1 MSSEADNTS
10 STRTTEV
17 LYGAD
22 NTTDKL
28 LQVFNKI
35 KSNFDACGDSTS
47 PSVCMGFEPLRN
59 AYLDFKRRGINVR
72 FITEMNPSNI
82 SYCKELM
89 KISELRHLD
98 GIKGNFGICD
108 QKEFVAAATI
118 KEQQAVPQLIYSNV
132 KEIIEQQAF
141 IFESFWTRAIPA
153 KQRIR
158 EMEDATEPE
167 FYEVISDHEKASQ
180 ILVDLAKSVKKEAL
194 FLLPNDK
201 SMVRMD
207 RLEVINYLIKAAQ
220 KDSTGSIRIICPI
233 SEVNSEIIKKVS
245 EKAPNITILNGN
257 NSPYGMYIVD
267 NQRAFRAELK
277 EPEAETFSEAI
288 GFSVYSTRRNT
299 VDFFKSVF
307 ELLWNERKL
316 NEDLKKA
323 ATEVIQNPHRILELF
338 INMIKLANQEILLV
352 LPTTNAFLREDRV
365 GIIKLLNDAAME
377 RNLVV
382 RIVTPTNEIIEKK
395 IQNILVSE
403 GKEVEGERGEL
414 LALQE
419 EREERKRKNFDVRRI
434 DITTSPSE
442 KIAVTTVTIIVAD
455 KKESL
460 VIEKIDDSTEN
471 FIEAAGLA
479 TYSNSKPTVMSYVS
493 IFENLWNQAELYLHI
508 KEAHE
513 KLKMHDKMQKEF
525 INVAAHELRTP
536 IQPILGLLG
545 LLRSKKNDIKK
556 QDLDN
561 SLNLLMR
568 NAQRLKRLSEDILD
582 VTKIESQSLKLNKEL
597 IILDDV
603 ILNAIQDSR
612 NQVAKN
618 RGNIKMIYKPDQS
631 GHGIIVEADR
641 NRLNQVIYN
650 LLSNAIK
657 FTEKEGGI
665 VSVRMEKKKGNDND
679 NDDEVVVSVKDS
691 GPGISSEM
699 FPRLF
704 EKFASKS
711 FQGTGL
717 GLFISKNIVE
727 AHGGKIWGENNIR
740 NENNHIANH
749 GEDVEEKGGGRGAC
763 FYFTLPI
770 ANEQLEPKERKGS
783 NAEAVAVDDL

>member
-28 LQVFNKI
+28 LQVFYNI

-132 KEIIEQQAF
+132 KEIIEQQEF

-158 EMEDATEPE
+158 EMEDSTEPE

-180 ILVDLAKSVKKEAL
+180 VLVDLAKSVTKEAL

-207 RLEVINYLIKAAQ
+207 RLGVIDYLIKAAQ
-220 KDSTGSIRIICPI
+220 KDSIGSIRIICPI
-233 SEVNSEIIKKVS
+233 SEVNSEIINKVS
-245 EKAPNITILNGN
+245 EKAPKIRILNGN

-377 RNLVV
+377 RNLIV

-395 IQNILVSE
+395 LQNIKVSE
-403 GKEVEGERGEL
+403 GKEVQGERGEL
-414 LALQE
+414 LAVQE

-545 LLRSKKNDIKK
+545 LLRSKKDDIKK
-556 QDLDN
+556 QDLNN

-679 NDDEVVVSVKDS
+679 DEVIVSVKDS

-749 GEDVEEKGGGRGAC
+749 GDTVEQKGGGRGAC

-770 ANEQLEPKERKGS
+770 ANEQLEPKERKGP

>member
-1 MSSEADNTS
+1 M
-10 STRTTEV
+10 TTEV
-17 LYGAD
+17 LNGAD

-28 LQVFNKI
+28 LQVFYKI
-35 KSNFDACGDSTS
+35 KSKFDACGDSTS

-72 FITEMNPSNI
+72 FITEMNASNI

-98 GIKGNFGICD
+98 GIRGNFGICD

-132 KEIIEQQAF
+132 KEIIAQQEF

-180 ILVDLAKSVKKEAL
+180 VLVDLAKSVKKEAL

-201 SMVRMD
+201 SMVRID
-207 RLEVINYLIKAAQ
+207 RLGIIDYLIKASQ
-220 KDSTGSIRIICPI
+220 DDSIDSIRIICPI
-233 SEVNSEIIKKVS
+233 SEVNSEIIKKLS
-245 EKAPNITILNGN
+245 EKAANIRILNGN

-288 GFSVYSTRRNT
+288 GFSVYSSRRNT

-307 ELLWNERKL
+307 ELLWNERRL

-365 GIIKLLNDAAME
+365 GIINLLNDAAME
-377 RNLVV
+377 RNLIV
-382 RIVTPTNEIIEKK
+382 RVLTPTNEIIEKRL
-395 IQNILVSE
+395 QNILINRRNEEEAGRAGSLVDQ
-403 GKEVEGERGEL
+403 KE
-414 LALQE
+414 QE
-419 EREERKRKNFDVRRI
+419 EKKSKNFDVRRI
-434 DITTSPSE
+434 DITISPSE
-442 KIAVTTVTIIVAD
+442 KIAVTTVTILVAD

-513 KLKMHDKMQKEF
+513 KLKVHDRMQKEF

-545 LLRSKKNDIKK
+545 LLRSKKDDINK
-556 QDLDN
+556 QDLNN

-597 IILDDV
+597 INLNDV

-618 RGNIKMIYKPDQS
+618 RGNIKMGYKPDLS

-665 VSVRMEKKKGNDND
+665 VSIRMEKKRKRD
-679 NDDEVVVSVKDS
+679 NDDEVIVSVKDS
-691 GPGISSEM
+691 GPGISSEI

-717 GLFISKNIVE
+717 GLFISKNIIE

-740 NENNHIANH
+740 NNNNHIASK
-749 GEDVEEKGGGRGAC
+749 GEDVEEKGGRRGAC

-770 ANEQLEPKERKGS
+770 VNEQLEQKERKGP
-783 NAEAVAVDDL
+783 NAEAAAVDDF

>member
-35 KSNFDACGDSTS
+35 KSNFDACGDSTA

-72 FITEMNPSNI
+72 FITEMNASNI

-132 KEIIEQQAF
+132 KEIIEQQEF

-180 ILVDLAKSVKKEAL
+180 VLVDLAKSVTKEAL

-207 RLEVINYLIKAAQ
+207 RLGVIDYLIKAAQ
-220 KDSTGSIRIICPI
+220 KDSIGSIRIICPI
-233 SEVNSEIIKKVS
+233 SEVNSEIIKKVT
-245 EKAPNITILNGN
+245 ENAPNIIILNGN

-377 RNLVV
+377 RNLIV
-382 RIVTPTNEIIEKK
+382 RIVTPTNEIIEKR
-395 IQNILVSE
+395 IQRILVSE
-403 GKEVEGERGEL
+403 GKEVEEERGEL
-414 LALQE
+414 LAVQE

-442 KIAVTTVTIIVAD
+442 KIAVTTVTILVAD

-471 FIEAAGLA
+471 FVEAAGLA

-493 IFENLWNQAELYLHI
+493 IFEILWNQAELYLHI

-513 KLKMHDKMQKEF
+513 KLKVQDRMQKEF

-545 LLRSKKNDIKK
+545 LLRSKKDDINK
-556 QDLDN
+556 QDLN
-561 SLNLLMR
+561 ISLNLLMR

-597 IILDDV
+597 INLNDV

-618 RGNIKMIYKPDQS
+618 RGNIKMVYKPDLS

-665 VSVRMEKKKGNDND
+665 VSIRTEKKKTRD
-679 NDDEVVVSVKDS
+679 NDDEVIVSVKDS

-740 NENNHIANH
+740 NENSHIANH
-749 GEDVEEKGGGRGAC
+749 GEDIEEKGGGRGAC

-770 ANEQLEPKERKGS
+770 ANEQLEPKERKGP

>member
-35 KSNFDACGDSTS
+35 KSNFDACGDSTA

-72 FITEMNPSNI
+72 FITEMNASNI

-132 KEIIEQQAF
+132 KEIIEQQEF

-180 ILVDLAKSVKKEAL
+180 VLVDLAKSVKKEAF

-201 SMVRMD
+201 SMVRID
-207 RLEVINYLIKAAQ
+207 RLGVIDYLIKAAQ
-220 KDSTGSIRIICPI
+220 KDSIGSIRIICPI
-233 SEVNSEIIKKVS
+233 SEVNSEIIKKVT
-245 EKAPNITILNGN
+245 ENAPNIIILNGN

-267 NQRAFRAELK
+267 NQRAFRAELN

-377 RNLVV
+377 RNLIV
-382 RIVTPTNEIIEKK
+382 RIVTPTNEIIEKR
-395 IQNILVSE
+395 IQRILVSE
-403 GKEVEGERGEL
+403 GKEVEEERGEL
-414 LALQE
+414 LAVQE

-442 KIAVTTVTIIVAD
+442 KIAVTTVTILVAD

-471 FIEAAGLA
+471 FVEAAGLA

-493 IFENLWNQAELYLHI
+493 IFEILWNQAELYLHI

-513 KLKMHDKMQKEF
+513 KLKVQDRMQKEF

-545 LLRSKKNDIKK
+545 LLRSKKDDINK
-556 QDLDN
+556 QDLN
-561 SLNLLMR
+561 ISLNLLMR

-597 IILDDV
+597 INLNDV

-618 RGNIKMIYKPDQS
+618 RGNIKMVYKPDLS

-665 VSVRMEKKKGNDND
+665 VSIRTEKKKTRD
-679 NDDEVVVSVKDS
+679 NDDEVIVSVKDS

-740 NENNHIANH
+740 NENSHIANH
-749 GEDVEEKGGGRGAC
+749 GEDIEEKGGGRGAC

-770 ANEQLEPKERKGS
+770 ANEQLEPKERKGP

>member
-1 MSSEADNTS
+1 MRSEADNTNN
-10 STRTTEV
+10 TMTTEV

-28 LQVFNKI
+28 LQVFYKI

-158 EMEDATEPE
+158 EMEDSTEPE

-180 ILVDLAKSVKKEAL
+180 VLVDLAKSVKKEAF

-201 SMVRMD
+201 SMVRID
-207 RLEVINYLIKAAQ
+207 RLGVIDYLIKAAQ

-245 EKAPNITILNGN
+245 EKAPNIRILNGN

-316 NEDLKKA
+316 NEDLKTA

-377 RNLVV
+377 RNLIV
-382 RIVTPTNEIIEKK
+382 RIVTPTNEMIEKK
-395 IQNILVSE
+395 LQNRLVSE
-403 GKEVEGERGEL
+403 GKEVEGERGGL

-460 VIEKIDDSTEN
+460 VIEKMDDSTEN
-471 FIEAAGLA
+471 FVEAAGLA

-545 LLRSKKNDIKK
+545 LLRSKKDDIKK
-556 QDLDN
+556 QDLNN

-618 RGNIKMIYKPDQS
+618 RGNIKMMYKPDLS

-679 NDDEVVVSVKDS
+679 DEVIVSVKDS

-740 NENNHIANH
+740 NENNHTATL
-749 GEDVEEKGGGRGAC
+749 GEGVEQKGGGRGAC

-770 ANEQLEPKERKGS
+770 ANEQLEPKERKGP

>member
-35 KSNFDACGDSTS
+35 KSNFDACGDSTA

-72 FITEMNPSNI
+72 FITEMNASNI

-132 KEIIEQQAF
+132 KEIIEQQEF

-180 ILVDLAKSVKKEAL
+180 VLVDLAKSVKKEAF

-201 SMVRMD
+201 SMVRID
-207 RLEVINYLIKAAQ
+207 RLGVIDYLIKAAQ
-220 KDSTGSIRIICPI
+220 KDSIGSIRIICPI
-233 SEVNSEIIKKVS
+233 SEVNSEIIKKVT
-245 EKAPNITILNGN
+245 ENAPNIIILNGN

-377 RNLVV
+377 RNLIV

-414 LALQE
+414 LAVQE

-442 KIAVTTVTIIVAD
+442 KIAVTTVTILVAD

-471 FIEAAGLA
+471 FVEAAGLA

-493 IFENLWNQAELYLHI
+493 IFEILWNQAELYLHI

-513 KLKMHDKMQKEF
+513 KLKVQDRMQKEF

-545 LLRSKKNDIKK
+545 LLRSKKDDINK
-556 QDLDN
+556 QDLN
-561 SLNLLMR
+561 ISLNLLMR

-597 IILDDV
+597 INLNDV

-618 RGNIKMIYKPDQS
+618 RGNIKMVYKPDLS

-665 VSVRMEKKKGNDND
+665 VSIRTEKKKTRD
-679 NDDEVVVSVKDS
+679 NDDEVIVSVKDS

-740 NENNHIANH
+740 NENSHIANH
-749 GEDVEEKGGGRGAC
+749 GEDIEEKGGGRGAC
-763 FYFTLPI
+763 FHFTLPI
-770 ANEQLEPKERKGS
+770 ANEQLEPKERKGP

>member
-1 MSSEADNTS
+1 MPSAADNTS
-10 STRTTEV
+10 STMTTEV

-28 LQVFNKI
+28 LQVFYKI
-35 KSNFDACGDSTS
+35 KSNFDACGDSIS

-132 KEIIEQQAF
+132 KEIIEQQEF

-158 EMEDATEPE
+158 EMEDSTEPE

-180 ILVDLAKSVKKEAL
+180 VLVDLAKSVTKEAL

-207 RLEVINYLIKAAQ
+207 RLGVIDYLIKAAQ
-220 KDSTGSIRIICPI
+220 KDSIGSIRIICPM
-233 SEVNSEIIKKVS
+233 SEVNSEIINKVS
-245 EKAPNITILNGN
+245 EKAPKIRILNGN

-403 GKEVEGERGEL
+403 GKEVEGESGEL

-434 DITTSPSE
+434 DITISPSE

-545 LLRSKKNDIKK
+545 LLRSKKDDIKK
-556 QDLDN
+556 QDLNN

-618 RGNIKMIYKPDQS
+618 RGNIKMIYKPDLS

-679 NDDEVVVSVKDS
+679 DEVIVSVKDS

-749 GEDVEEKGGGRGAC
+749 GDTVEQKGGGRGAC

-770 ANEQLEPKERKGS
+770 ANEQLEPKERKGP

>member
-72 FITEMNPSNI
+72 FITEMNASNI

-132 KEIIEQQAF
+132 KEIIEQQEF

-180 ILVDLAKSVKKEAL
+180 VLVDLAKSVKKEAF

-201 SMVRMD
+201 SMVRID
-207 RLEVINYLIKAAQ
+207 RLGVIDYLIKAAQ
-220 KDSTGSIRIICPI
+220 KDSIGSIRIICPI
-233 SEVNSEIIKKVS
+233 SEVNSEIIKKVT
-245 EKAPNITILNGN
+245 ENAPNIIILNGN

-377 RNLVV
+377 RNLIV
-382 RIVTPTNEIIEKK
+382 RIVTPTNEIIEKR
-395 IQNILVSE
+395 IQRILVSE
-403 GKEVEGERGEL
+403 GKEVEEERGEL
-414 LALQE
+414 LAVQE

-442 KIAVTTVTIIVAD
+442 KIAVTTVTILVAD

-471 FIEAAGLA
+471 FVEAAGLA

-493 IFENLWNQAELYLHI
+493 IFEILWNQAELYLHI

-513 KLKMHDKMQKEF
+513 KLKVQDRMQKEF

-545 LLRSKKNDIKK
+545 LLRSKKDDINK
-556 QDLDN
+556 QDLN
-561 SLNLLMR
+561 ISLNLLMR

-597 IILDDV
+597 INLNDV

-618 RGNIKMIYKPDQS
+618 RGNIKMVYKPDLS

-665 VSVRMEKKKGNDND
+665 VSIRTEKKKTRD
-679 NDDEVVVSVKDS
+679 NDDEVIVSVKDS

-740 NENNHIANH
+740 NENSHIANH
-749 GEDVEEKGGGRGAC
+749 GEDIEEKGGGRGAC

-770 ANEQLEPKERKGS
+770 ANEQLEPKERKGP

>member
-1 MSSEADNTS
+1 MPSAADNTS
-10 STRTTEV
+10 STMTTEV

-28 LQVFNKI
+28 LQVFYKI

-72 FITEMNPSNI
+72 FITEMNASNI

-89 KISELRHLD
+89 KICELRHLD

-158 EMEDATEPE
+158 EMEDSTEPE

-180 ILVDLAKSVKKEAL
+180 VLVDLAKSVTKEAL

-207 RLEVINYLIKAAQ
+207 RLGVIDYLIKAAQ
-220 KDSTGSIRIICPI
+220 KDSIGSIRIICPI
-233 SEVNSEIIKKVS
+233 SEVNSEIINKVS
-245 EKAPNITILNGN
+245 EKAPNIRILNGN
-257 NSPYGMYIVD
+257 NSTYGMYIVD

-288 GFSVYSTRRNT
+288 GFSVYSTRRNS

-365 GIIKLLNDAAME
+365 GIIKLLDDAAME

-434 DITTSPSE
+434 DTQTTSSSK

-460 VIEKIDDSTEN
+460 VIEKIDDSAEN

-545 LLRSKKNDIKK
+545 LLRSKKDDIKK
-556 QDLDN
+556 QDLNN

-618 RGNIKMIYKPDQS
+618 RGNIKMMYKPDLS

-679 NDDEVVVSVKDS
+679 DEVIVSVKDS

-727 AHGGKIWGENNIR
+727 AHGGKIWGENNIT

-749 GEDVEEKGGGRGAC
+749 GEDVQEKGGGRGAC

-770 ANEQLEPKERKGS
+770 ANEQLEPKERRGP

>member
-35 KSNFDACGDSTS
+35 KSNFDACGDSTA

-72 FITEMNPSNI
+72 FITEMNASNI

-132 KEIIEQQAF
+132 KEIIEQQEF
-141 IFESFWTRAIPA
+141 IFESFWIRAIPA

-180 ILVDLAKSVKKEAL
+180 VLVDLAKSVKKEAL

-207 RLEVINYLIKAAQ
+207 RLGVIDYLIKAAQ
-220 KDSTGSIRIICPI
+220 KDSIGSIRIICPI
-233 SEVNSEIIKKVS
+233 SEVNSEIIKKVT
-245 EKAPNITILNGN
+245 ENAPNIIILNGN

-267 NQRAFRAELK
+267 NERAFRAELK
-277 EPEAETFSEAI
+277 EPEADNFSEAI

-377 RNLVV
+377 RNLIV

-403 GKEVEGERGEL
+403 GKEVEEERGEL
-414 LALQE
+414 LAVQE

-442 KIAVTTVTIIVAD
+442 KIAVTTVTILVAD

-471 FIEAAGLA
+471 FVEAAGLA

-513 KLKMHDKMQKEF
+513 KLKVQDRMQKEF

-545 LLRSKKNDIKK
+545 LLRSKKDDINK
-556 QDLDN
+556 QDLN
-561 SLNLLMR
+561 ISLNLLMR

-597 IILDDV
+597 INLNDV

-618 RGNIKMIYKPDQS
+618 RGNIKMVYKPDLS

-665 VSVRMEKKKGNDND
+665 VSIRTEKKKTRD
-679 NDDEVVVSVKDS
+679 NDDEVIVSVKDS

-740 NENNHIANH
+740 NENSHIANH
-749 GEDVEEKGGGRGAC
+749 GEDIEEKGGGRGAC

-770 ANEQLEPKERKGS
+770 ANEQLEPKERKGP

>member
-1 MSSEADNTS
+1 MSSEADNTI

-72 FITEMNPSNI
+72 FITEMNASNI
-82 SYCKELM
+82 SYCKEIM

-132 KEIIEQQAF
+132 KEIIEQQEF

-180 ILVDLAKSVKKEAL
+180 VLVDLAKSVKIEAL

-207 RLEVINYLIKAAQ
+207 RLGVIDYLIKAAQ
-220 KDSTGSIRIICPI
+220 KDSIGSIRIICPI
-233 SEVNSEIIKKVS
+233 SEVNSEIIKKVT
-245 EKAPNITILNGN
+245 ENAPNIIILNGN

-377 RNLVV
+377 RNLIV
-382 RIVTPTNEIIEKK
+382 RIVTPTNEIIEKR
-395 IQNILVSE
+395 IQRILVSE

-414 LALQE
+414 LAVQE

-442 KIAVTTVTIIVAD
+442 KIAVTTVTILVAD

-471 FIEAAGLA
+471 FVEAAGLA

-493 IFENLWNQAELYLHI
+493 IFEILWNQAELYLHI

-513 KLKMHDKMQKEF
+513 KLKVQDRMQKEF

-545 LLRSKKNDIKK
+545 LLRSKKDDINK
-556 QDLDN
+556 QDLN
-561 SLNLLMR
+561 ISLNLLMR

-597 IILDDV
+597 INLNDV

-618 RGNIKMIYKPDQS
+618 RGNIKMVYKPDLS

-665 VSVRMEKKKGNDND
+665 VSIRTEKKKTRD
-679 NDDEVVVSVKDS
+679 NDDEVIVSVKDS

-749 GEDVEEKGGGRGAC
+749 GEDVEEKGRGRGAC

-770 ANEQLEPKERKGS
+770 ANEQLEPKERKGPD
-783 NAEAVAVDDL
+783 AEAVAVDDL

>member
-35 KSNFDACGDSTS
+35 KSNFDACGDSTA

-72 FITEMNPSNI
+72 FITEMNASNI

-132 KEIIEQQAF
+132 KEIIEQQEF

-207 RLEVINYLIKAAQ
+207 RLGVIDYLIKAAQ
-220 KDSTGSIRIICPI
+220 KDSIGSIRIICPI
-233 SEVNSEIIKKVS
+233 SEVNSEIIKKVT
-245 EKAPNITILNGN
+245 ENAPNIIILNGN

-323 ATEVIQNPHRILELF
+323 ATEVIQNPHHILELF

-377 RNLVV
+377 RNLIV
-382 RIVTPTNEIIEKK
+382 RIVTPTNEIIEKR
-395 IQNILVSE
+395 IQRILVSE
-403 GKEVEGERGEL
+403 GKEVEEERGEL
-414 LALQE
+414 LAVQE

-442 KIAVTTVTIIVAD
+442 KIAVTTVTILVAD

-471 FIEAAGLA
+471 FVEAAGLA

-493 IFENLWNQAELYLHI
+493 IFEILWNQAELYLHI

-513 KLKMHDKMQKEF
+513 KLKVQDRMQKEF

-545 LLRSKKNDIKK
+545 LLRSKKDDINK
-556 QDLDN
+556 QDLN
-561 SLNLLMR
+561 ISLNLLMR

-597 IILDDV
+597 INLNDV

-618 RGNIKMIYKPDQS
+618 RGNIKMVYKPDLS

-665 VSVRMEKKKGNDND
+665 VSIRTEKKKTRD
-679 NDDEVVVSVKDS
+679 NDDEVIVSVKDS

-740 NENNHIANH
+740 NENSHIANH
-749 GEDVEEKGGGRGAC
+749 GEDIEEKGGGRGAC

-770 ANEQLEPKERKGS
+770 ANEQLEPKERKGPD
-783 NAEAVAVDDL
+783 AEAVAVDDL

>member
-1 MSSEADNTS
+1 MSSAADNTS
-10 STRTTEV
+10 STMTTEV

-22 NTTDKL
+22 NTTEKL
-28 LQVFNKI
+28 LQVFYNI
-35 KSNFDACGDSTS
+35 KSSFDACGDSTS

-59 AYLDFKRRGINVR
+59 AYLDFKRRGISVR

-132 KEIIEQQAF
+132 KEIIEQQEF

-158 EMEDATEPE
+158 EMEDSTEPE

-180 ILVDLAKSVKKEAL
+180 VLVDLAKSVTKEAL

-207 RLEVINYLIKAAQ
+207 RLGVIDYLIKAAQ
-220 KDSTGSIRIICPI
+220 KDSIGSIRIICPT
-233 SEVNSEIIKKVS
+233 SEVNSEIINKVS
-245 EKAPNITILNGN
+245 EKAPNIRILNGN

-338 INMIKLANQEILLV
+338 INMIMLANQEILLV

-377 RNLVV
+377 RNLIV

-395 IQNILVSE
+395 LQNILVSE
-403 GKEVEGERGEL
+403 GKEVEGERGKL
-414 LALQE
+414 LALRE

-471 FIEAAGLA
+471 FVEAAGLA

-545 LLRSKKNDIKK
+545 LLRSKKDDIKK
-556 QDLDN
+556 QDLNN

-618 RGNIKMIYKPDQS
+618 RGNIKMIYKPDIS
-631 GHGIIVEADR
+631 GHGISVEADR

-679 NDDEVVVSVKDS
+679 DEVIVSVKDS

-749 GEDVEEKGGGRGAC
+749 GDTVEQKGGGRGAC

>member
-1 MSSEADNTS
+1 MPSAADNTS
-10 STRTTEV
+10 STMTTEV

-28 LQVFNKI
+28 LQVFYKI

-47 PSVCMGFEPLRN
+47 PSVCMGFEPLRK
-59 AYLDFKRRGINVR
+59 AYLDFERRGINVR
-72 FITEMNPSNI
+72 FITEMNASNI

-132 KEIIEQQAF
+132 KEIIEQQEF

-180 ILVDLAKSVKKEAL
+180 VLVDLAKSVKKEAL

-207 RLEVINYLIKAAQ
+207 RLGVIDYLIKAAQ
-220 KDSTGSIRIICPI
+220 KDSIGSIRIICPI

-245 EKAPNITILNGN
+245 ENARNIRILNGN

-323 ATEVIQNPHRILELF
+323 ATEVIQSPHRILELF

-377 RNLVV
+377 RNLIV

-545 LLRSKKNDIKK
+545 LLRSKKDDIKK
-556 QDLDN
+556 QDLNN

-618 RGNIKMIYKPDQS
+618 RGNIKMIYEPDQS

-657 FTEKEGGI
+657 FTEKDGGI
-665 VSVRMEKKKGNDND
+665 VSVRMQKKKEND
-679 NDDEVVVSVKDS
+679 NDDEVIVSVKDS

-770 ANEQLEPKERKGS
+770 ANEQLEPKERKGP
-783 NAEAVAVDDL
+783 NAEAAAVDDL

>member
-72 FITEMNPSNI
+72 FITEMNASNI

-132 KEIIEQQAF
+132 KEIIEQQEF

-180 ILVDLAKSVKKEAL
+180 VLVDLAKSVKKEAF

-201 SMVRMD
+201 SMVRID
-207 RLEVINYLIKAAQ
+207 RLGVIDYLIKAAQ
-220 KDSTGSIRIICPI
+220 KDSIGSIRIICPI
-233 SEVNSEIIKKVS
+233 SEVNSEIIKKVT
-245 EKAPNITILNGN
+245 ENAPNIIILNGN

-267 NQRAFRAELK
+267 NQRAFRAELN

-377 RNLVV
+377 RNLIV
-382 RIVTPTNEIIEKK
+382 RIVTPTNEIIEKR
-395 IQNILVSE
+395 IQRILVSE
-403 GKEVEGERGEL
+403 GKEVEEERGEL
-414 LALQE
+414 LAVQE

-442 KIAVTTVTIIVAD
+442 KIAVTTVTILVAD

-471 FIEAAGLA
+471 FVEAAGLA

-493 IFENLWNQAELYLHI
+493 IFEILWNQAELYLHI

-513 KLKMHDKMQKEF
+513 KLKVQDRMQKEF

-545 LLRSKKNDIKK
+545 LLRSKKDDINK
-556 QDLDN
+556 QDLN
-561 SLNLLMR
+561 ISLNLLMR

-597 IILDDV
+597 INLNDV

-618 RGNIKMIYKPDQS
+618 RGNIKMVYKPDLS

-665 VSVRMEKKKGNDND
+665 VSIRTEKKKTRD
-679 NDDEVVVSVKDS
+679 NDDEVIVSVKDS

-740 NENNHIANH
+740 NENNQIANH

-770 ANEQLEPKERKGS
+770 ANEQLEPKERKGP

>member
-35 KSNFDACGDSTS
+35 KSNFDACGDSTA

-72 FITEMNPSNI
+72 FITEMNASNI

-132 KEIIEQQAF
+132 KEIIEQQEF

-180 ILVDLAKSVKKEAL
+180 VLVDLAKSVKKEAF

-201 SMVRMD
+201 SMVRID
-207 RLEVINYLIKAAQ
+207 RLGVIDYLIKAAQ
-220 KDSTGSIRIICPI
+220 KDSIGSIRIICPI
-233 SEVNSEIIKKVS
+233 SEVNSEIIKKVT
-245 EKAPNITILNGN
+245 ENAPNIIILNGN

-377 RNLVV
+377 RNLIV

-395 IQNILVSE
+395 IQKILVSE
-403 GKEVEGERGEL
+403 GKEVEEERGEL
-414 LALQE
+414 LAVQE

-442 KIAVTTVTIIVAD
+442 KIAVTTVTILVAD

-471 FIEAAGLA
+471 FVEAAGLA

-493 IFENLWNQAELYLHI
+493 IFEILWNQAELYLHI

-513 KLKMHDKMQKEF
+513 KLKVQDRMQKEF

-545 LLRSKKNDIKK
+545 LLRSKKDDINK
-556 QDLDN
+556 QDLN
-561 SLNLLMR
+561 ISLNLLMR

-597 IILDDV
+597 INLNDV

-618 RGNIKMIYKPDQS
+618 RGNIKMVYKPDLS

-665 VSVRMEKKKGNDND
+665 VSIRTEKKKTRD
-679 NDDEVVVSVKDS
+679 NDDEVIVSVKDS

-740 NENNHIANH
+740 NENSHIANH
-749 GEDVEEKGGGRGAC
+749 GEDIEEKGGGRGAC

-770 ANEQLEPKERKGS
+770 ANEQLEPKERKGP

>member
-1 MSSEADNTS
+1 MPSAADNTS
-10 STRTTEV
+10 STMTTEV

-22 NTTDKL
+22 NTTDRL
-28 LQVFNKI
+28 LQIFYKI

-72 FITEMNPSNI
+72 FITEMNASNI

-132 KEIIEQQAF
+132 KEIIEQQEF

-167 FYEVISDHEKASQ
+167 FYEVISDQEKASQ
-180 ILVDLAKSVKKEAL
+180 ILVDLAKSVKIEAL

-207 RLEVINYLIKAAQ
+207 RLGVIDYLIKAAQ
-220 KDSTGSIRIICPI
+220 KDSIGSIRIICPI
-233 SEVNSEIIKKVS
+233 SEMNSEIIKKVS
-245 EKAPNITILNGN
+245 ENAPNIRILNGN
-257 NSPYGMYIVD
+257 SSPYGMYIVD

-377 RNLVV
+377 RNLIV

-395 IQNILVSE
+395 LQNILVSE
-403 GKEVEGERGEL
+403 GKELEGERGGL
-414 LALQE
+414 LAVQE
-419 EREERKRKNFDVRRI
+419 EREERKLKNFDVRRI

-471 FIEAAGLA
+471 FIDAAGLA

-508 KEAHE
+508 KEANE

-545 LLRSKKNDIKK
+545 LLRSKKDDIKK
-556 QDLDN
+556 QDLNN

-597 IILDDV
+597 VNLDDI

-618 RGNIKMIYKPDQS
+618 KGNIKMMYKPDQS

-665 VSVRMEKKKGNDND
+665 VSVRMEKKKANDND
-679 NDDEVVVSVKDS
+679 NEVVVSVKDS

-749 GEDVEEKGGGRGAC
+749 GEDVEEKGRGRGAC

-770 ANEQLEPKERKGS
+770 ANEQLEPKERKGP
-783 NAEAVAVDDL
+783 NAEAVAADDL

>member
-1 MSSEADNTS
+1 MPSAADNTS
-10 STRTTEV
+10 STMTTEV

-28 LQVFNKI
+28 LQVFYKI

-72 FITEMNPSNI
+72 FITEMNASNI

-180 ILVDLAKSVKKEAL
+180 ILVDLAKSVTKEAL

-207 RLEVINYLIKAAQ
+207 RLGVIDYLIKAAQ
-220 KDSTGSIRIICPI
+220 KDSIGSIRIICPI

-245 EKAPNITILNGN
+245 ENARNIRILNGN

-377 RNLVV
+377 RNLIV

-434 DITTSPSE
+434 DITISPSE

-545 LLRSKKNDIKK
+545 LLRSKKDDIKK
-556 QDLDN
+556 QDLNN

-618 RGNIKMIYKPDQS
+618 RGNIKMMYKPDIS

-679 NDDEVVVSVKDS
+679 NEVIVSVKDS

-727 AHGGKIWGENNIR
+727 AHGGKIWGENNIS

-770 ANEQLEPKERKGS
+770 ANEQLEPKERNGP
-783 NAEAVAVDDL
+783 NAEAAAVDDL

>member
-10 STRTTEV
+10 STMTTEV

-35 KSNFDACGDSTS
+35 KSNFDACGDSTA

-72 FITEMNPSNI
+72 FITEMNASNI

-132 KEIIEQQAF
+132 KEIIEQQEF

-167 FYEVISDHEKASQ
+167 FYEVISDQEKASQ
-180 ILVDLAKSVKKEAL
+180 ILVDLAKSVKIEAL

-207 RLEVINYLIKAAQ
+207 RLGVIDYLIKAAQ
-220 KDSTGSIRIICPI
+220 KDSIGSIRIICPI
-233 SEVNSEIIKKVS
+233 SEVNSEIIKKVT
-245 EKAPNITILNGN
+245 ENAPNIIILNGN

-377 RNLVV
+377 RNLIV
-382 RIVTPTNEIIEKK
+382 RIVTPTNEIIEKR
-395 IQNILVSE
+395 IQRILVSE

-414 LALQE
+414 LAVQE

-442 KIAVTTVTIIVAD
+442 KIAVTTVTILVAD

-471 FIEAAGLA
+471 FVEAAGLA
-479 TYSNSKPTVMSYVS
+479 TYSNSKPTVISYVS
-493 IFENLWNQAELYLHI
+493 IFEILWNQAELYLHI

-513 KLKMHDKMQKEF
+513 KLKVQDRMQKEF

-545 LLRSKKNDIKK
+545 LLRSKKDDINK
-556 QDLDN
+556 QDLN
-561 SLNLLMR
+561 ISLNLLMR

-597 IILDDV
+597 INLNDV

-618 RGNIKMIYKPDQS
+618 RGNIKMVYKPDLS

-665 VSVRMEKKKGNDND
+665 VSIRTEKKKGNDND
-679 NDDEVVVSVKDS
+679 DEVIVSVKDS

-740 NENNHIANH
+740 NENSHIANH
-749 GEDVEEKGGGRGAC
+749 GEDIEEKGGGRGAC
-763 FYFTLPI
+763 FHFTLPI
-770 ANEQLEPKERKGS
+770 ANEQLEPKERKGP

>member
-1 MSSEADNTS
+1 MSSAADNTS
-10 STRTTEV
+10 STMTTEV

-22 NTTDKL
+22 NTTEKL
-28 LQVFNKI
+28 LQVFYNI
-35 KSNFDACGDSTS
+35 KSSFDACGDSTS

-59 AYLDFKRRGINVR
+59 AYLDFKRRGISVR

-132 KEIIEQQAF
+132 KEIIEQQEF

-158 EMEDATEPE
+158 EMEDSTEPE

-180 ILVDLAKSVKKEAL
+180 VLVDLAKSVTKEAL

-207 RLEVINYLIKAAQ
+207 RLGVIDYLIKAAQ
-220 KDSTGSIRIICPI
+220 KDSIGSIRIICPI

-245 EKAPNITILNGN
+245 EKAPNIRILNGN

-338 INMIKLANQEILLV
+338 INMIMLANQEILLV

-377 RNLVV
+377 RNLIV

-395 IQNILVSE
+395 LQNILVSE
-403 GKEVEGERGEL
+403 GKEVEGERGKL
-414 LALQE
+414 LALGE
-419 EREERKRKNFDVRRI
+419 EREERKRKNFDIRRI

-471 FIEAAGLA
+471 FVEAAGLA

-545 LLRSKKNDIKK
+545 LLRSKKDDIKK
-556 QDLDN
+556 QDLNN

-618 RGNIKMIYKPDQS
+618 RGNIKMIYKPDIS
-631 GHGIIVEADR
+631 GHGISVEADR

-679 NDDEVVVSVKDS
+679 DEVIVSVKDS

-749 GEDVEEKGGGRGAC
+749 GDTVEQKGGGRGAC

-783 NAEAVAVDDL
+783 NAEAVAVDDLS

>member
-1 MSSEADNTS
+1 MSSAADNTS
-10 STRTTEV
+10 STMTTEV

-22 NTTDKL
+22 NTTEKL
-28 LQVFNKI
+28 LQVFYNI
-35 KSNFDACGDSTS
+35 KSSFDACGDSTS

-59 AYLDFKRRGINVR
+59 AYLDFKRRGISVR

-132 KEIIEQQAF
+132 KEIIEQQEF

-158 EMEDATEPE
+158 EMEDSTEPE

-180 ILVDLAKSVKKEAL
+180 VLVDLAKSVTKEAL

-207 RLEVINYLIKAAQ
+207 RLGVIDYLIKAAQ
-220 KDSTGSIRIICPI
+220 KDSIGSIRIICPI
-233 SEVNSEIIKKVS
+233 SEVNSEIINKVS
-245 EKAPNITILNGN
+245 EKAPKIRILNGN

-365 GIIKLLNDAAME
+365 GIIKLLNDAAVE
-377 RNLVV
+377 RNLIV

-395 IQNILVSE
+395 LQNIKVSE
-403 GKEVEGERGEL
+403 GKEVQGERGEL
-414 LALQE
+414 LAVRE

-545 LLRSKKNDIKK
+545 LLRSKKDDIKK
-556 QDLDN
+556 QDLNN

-618 RGNIKMIYKPDQS
+618 RGNIKMIYKPDIS
-631 GHGIIVEADR
+631 GHGISVEADR

-679 NDDEVVVSVKDS
+679 DEVIVSVKDS

-749 GEDVEEKGGGRGAC
+749 GDTVEQKGGGRGAC

-783 NAEAVAVDDL
+783 NAEAVAVDDLS

>member
-1 MSSEADNTS
+1 MPSVADNTS

-17 LYGAD
+17 LYGAE

-28 LQVFNKI
+28 LQVFYKT
-35 KSNFDACGDSTS
+35 KSKFDACGDSTS

-72 FITEMNPSNI
+72 FITEINASNI

-132 KEIIEQQAF
+132 KEIIEQQEF

-158 EMEDATEPE
+158 EMEDSTEPE

-180 ILVDLAKSVKKEAL
+180 VLVDLAKSVTKEAL

-207 RLEVINYLIKAAQ
+207 RLGVINYLIKAAQ
-220 KDSTGSIRIICPI
+220 RDRIGSIRIICPI

-245 EKAPNITILNGN
+245 ENAPNIRILNGN

-352 LPTTNAFLREDRV
+352 LPTTNAFLREDRE
-365 GIIKLLNDAAME
+365 GIIELLNDAAME
-377 RNLVV
+377 RNLIV

-403 GKEVEGERGEL
+403 RKEVERERGEL
-414 LALQE
+414 LTLQE
-419 EREERKRKNFDVRRI
+419 EREERRRKNFDVRRI

-545 LLRSKKNDIKK
+545 LLRSKKDDIKK
-556 QDLDN
+556 QDLNN

-618 RGNIKMIYKPDQS
+618 RGNIKMMYKPDLS

-679 NDDEVVVSVKDS
+679 DEVIVSVKDS

-749 GEDVEEKGGGRGAC
+749 GEDVQEKGGGRGAC

-770 ANEQLEPKERKGS
+770 ANEQLEPKERKGP

>member
-35 KSNFDACGDSTS
+35 KSNFDACGDSTA

-72 FITEMNPSNI
+72 FITEMNASNI

-132 KEIIEQQAF
+132 KEIIEQQEF

-180 ILVDLAKSVKKEAL
+180 VLVDLAKSVKKEAF

-201 SMVRMD
+201 SMVRID
-207 RLEVINYLIKAAQ
+207 RLGVIDYLIKAAQ
-220 KDSTGSIRIICPI
+220 KDSIGSIRIICPI
-233 SEVNSEIIKKVS
+233 SEVNSEIIKKVT
-245 EKAPNITILNGN
+245 ENAPNIIILNGN

-377 RNLVV
+377 RNLIV
-382 RIVTPTNEIIEKK
+382 RIVTPTNEIIEKR
-395 IQNILVSE
+395 IQRILVSE
-403 GKEVEGERGEL
+403 GKEVEEERGEL
-414 LALQE
+414 LAVQE

-442 KIAVTTVTIIVAD
+442 KIAVTTVTILVAD

-471 FIEAAGLA
+471 FVEAAGLA

-493 IFENLWNQAELYLHI
+493 IFEILWNQAELYLHI

-513 KLKMHDKMQKEF
+513 KLKVQDRMQKEF

-545 LLRSKKNDIKK
+545 LLRSKKDDINK
-556 QDLDN
+556 QDLN
-561 SLNLLMR
+561 ISLNLLMR

-597 IILDDV
+597 INLNDV

-618 RGNIKMIYKPDQS
+618 RGNIKMVYKPDLS

-665 VSVRMEKKKGNDND
+665 VSIRTEKKKTRD
-679 NDDEVVVSVKDS
+679 NDDEVIVSVKDS

-740 NENNHIANH
+740 NENSHIANH
-749 GEDVEEKGGGRGAC
+749 GEDIEEKGGGRGAC

-770 ANEQLEPKERKGS
+770 ANEQLEPKERKGP

>member
-1 MSSEADNTS
+1 MPSAADNTS
-10 STRTTEV
+10 STMTTEV

-22 NTTDKL
+22 NTTAKL
-28 LQVFNKI
+28 LQVFYKI

-72 FITEMNPSNI
+72 FITEMNASNI

-132 KEIIEQQAF
+132 KEIIEQQEF

-180 ILVDLAKSVKKEAL
+180 VLVDLAKSVKKEAL

-207 RLEVINYLIKAAQ
+207 RLGVIDYLIKAAQ
-220 KDSTGSIRIICPI
+220 KDSIGCIRIICPI

-245 EKAPNITILNGN
+245 EKAPNIRILNGN

-377 RNLVV
+377 RNLIV

-545 LLRSKKNDIKK
+545 LLRSKKDDIKK
-556 QDLDN
+556 QDLNN

-597 IILDDV
+597 VNLDDV

-612 NQVAKN
+612 NQVEKN
-618 RGNIKMIYKPDQS
+618 KGNIKMMYKPDLS
-631 GHGIIVEADR
+631 GHGIIVEGDR

-657 FTEKEGGI
+657 FTEKEGGK

-679 NDDEVVVSVKDS
+679 NEVVVSVKDT
-691 GPGISSEM
+691 GPGISSEI

-740 NENNHIANH
+740 NENNHIADH

-770 ANEQLEPKERKGS
+770 ANEQLEPKERNGP

>member
-1 MSSEADNTS
+1 MSSAADNTS
-10 STRTTEV
+10 STMTTEV

-22 NTTDKL
+22 NTTEKL
-28 LQVFNKI
+28 LQVFYNI
-35 KSNFDACGDSTS
+35 KSSFDACGDSTS

-59 AYLDFKRRGINVR
+59 AYLDFKRRGISVR

-132 KEIIEQQAF
+132 KEIIEQQEF

-158 EMEDATEPE
+158 EMEDSTEPE

-180 ILVDLAKSVKKEAL
+180 VLVDLAKSVTKEAL

-207 RLEVINYLIKAAQ
+207 RLGVIDYLIKAAQ
-220 KDSTGSIRIICPI
+220 KDSIGSIRIICPI

-245 EKAPNITILNGN
+245 EKAPKIRILNGN

-338 INMIKLANQEILLV
+338 INMIMLANQEILLV

-377 RNLVV
+377 RNLIV

-395 IQNILVSE
+395 LQNILVSE
-403 GKEVEGERGEL
+403 GKEVEGERGKL
-414 LALQE
+414 LALGE
-419 EREERKRKNFDVRRI
+419 EREERKRKNFDIRRI

-471 FIEAAGLA
+471 FVEAAGLA

-545 LLRSKKNDIKK
+545 LLRSKKDDIKK
-556 QDLDN
+556 QDLNN

-618 RGNIKMIYKPDQS
+618 RGNIKMIYKPDIS
-631 GHGIIVEADR
+631 GHGISVEADR

-679 NDDEVVVSVKDS
+679 DEVIVSVKDS

-749 GEDVEEKGGGRGAC
+749 GDTVEQKGGGRGAC

-783 NAEAVAVDDL
+783 NAEAVAVDDLS

>member
-1 MSSEADNTS
+1 MPSAADNTS
-10 STRTTEV
+10 STMTTEV

-59 AYLDFKRRGINVR
+59 AYLDFKRRGIIVR
-72 FITEMNPSNI
+72 FITEMNASNI

-132 KEIIEQQAF
+132 KEIIEQQEF
-141 IFESFWTRAIPA
+141 IFESLWTRAIPA

-180 ILVDLAKSVKKEAL
+180 VLVDLAKSVTKEAL

-201 SMVRMD
+201 SMVRLD
-207 RLEVINYLIKAAQ
+207 RLGVIDYLIKAAQ
-220 KDSTGSIRIICPI
+220 KDSIGSIRIICPI
-233 SEVNSEIIKKVS
+233 SEVNSEIINKVS
-245 EKAPNITILNGN
+245 EKAPNIRILNGN
-257 NSPYGMYIVD
+257 NSPYGMYVVD

-403 GKEVEGERGEL
+403 GKEVEGERGKL

-545 LLRSKKNDIKK
+545 LLRSKKGDIKK
-556 QDLDN
+556 QDLNN

-618 RGNIKMIYKPDQS
+618 RGNIKMMYKPDLS

-679 NDDEVVVSVKDS
+679 DEVIVSVKDS

-749 GEDVEEKGGGRGAC
+749 GDTVEQKGVGRGAC

-783 NAEAVAVDDL
+783 NAEAMEVDDL

>member
-1 MSSEADNTS
+1 MPSAADNTS
-10 STRTTEV
+10 STMTTEV

-28 LQVFNKI
+28 LQVFYKI

-72 FITEMNPSNI
+72 FITEMNASNI

-180 ILVDLAKSVKKEAL
+180 VLVDLAKSVKKEAL

-207 RLEVINYLIKAAQ
+207 RLGVIDYLIKAAQ
-220 KDSTGSIRIICPI
+220 KDSIGSIRIICPI

-245 EKAPNITILNGN
+245 ENARNIRILNGN

-377 RNLVV
+377 RNLIV

-545 LLRSKKNDIKK
+545 LLRSKKDDIKK
-556 QDLDN
+556 QDLNN

-597 IILDDV
+597 VILDDV

-618 RGNIKMIYKPDQS
+618 KGNIKMMYKPDLS

-679 NDDEVVVSVKDS
+679 NEVIVSVKDS

-770 ANEQLEPKERKGS
+770 ANEQLEPKERKGP

>member
-1 MSSEADNTS
+1 MSSAADNTS
-10 STRTTEV
+10 STMTTEV

-22 NTTDKL
+22 NTTEKL
-28 LQVFNKI
+28 LQVFYNI
-35 KSNFDACGDSTS
+35 KSSFDACGDSTS

-59 AYLDFKRRGINVR
+59 AYLDFKRRGISVR

-132 KEIIEQQAF
+132 KEIIEQQEF

-158 EMEDATEPE
+158 EMEDSTEPE

-180 ILVDLAKSVKKEAL
+180 VLVDLAKSVTKEAL

-207 RLEVINYLIKAAQ
+207 RLGVIDYLIKAAQ
-220 KDSTGSIRIICPI
+220 KDSIGSIRIICPT
-233 SEVNSEIIKKVS
+233 SEVNSEIINKVS
-245 EKAPNITILNGN
+245 EKAPNIRILNGN

-377 RNLVV
+377 RNLIV

-395 IQNILVSE
+395 LQNILVSE
-403 GKEVEGERGEL
+403 GKEVEGERGKL
-414 LALQE
+414 LALRE

-471 FIEAAGLA
+471 FVEAAGLA

-545 LLRSKKNDIKK
+545 LLRSKKDDIKK
-556 QDLDN
+556 QDLNN

-618 RGNIKMIYKPDQS
+618 RGNIKMIYKPDIS
-631 GHGIIVEADR
+631 GHGISVEADR

-679 NDDEVVVSVKDS
+679 DEVIVSVKDS

-749 GEDVEEKGGGRGAC
+749 GDTVEQKGGGRGAC

-783 NAEAVAVDDL
+783 NAEAVAVDDLS

>member
-28 LQVFNKI
+28 LQVFYKI

-72 FITEMNPSNI
+72 FITEMNASNI

-132 KEIIEQQAF
+132 KEIIEQQEF

-207 RLEVINYLIKAAQ
+207 RLEVIDYLIKAAQ
-220 KDSTGSIRIICPI
+220 KDSIGSIRIICPI

-377 RNLVV
+377 RNLIV

-545 LLRSKKNDIKK
+545 LLRSKKDDIKK
-556 QDLDN
+556 QDLNN

-679 NDDEVVVSVKDS
+679 DEVIVSVKDS

-749 GEDVEEKGGGRGAC
+749 GDTVEQKGGGRGAC

-770 ANEQLEPKERKGS
+770 ANEQLEPKERKGP

>member
-1 MSSEADNTS
+1 MPSAADNTS
-10 STRTTEV
+10 STMTTDV

-72 FITEMNPSNI
+72 FITEMNASNI

-132 KEIIEQQAF
+132 KEIIEQQEF

-158 EMEDATEPE
+158 EMEDSTEPE

-180 ILVDLAKSVKKEAL
+180 VLVDLAKSVTKEAL

-207 RLEVINYLIKAAQ
+207 RLGVIDYLIKAAQ
-220 KDSTGSIRIICPI
+220 KDSIGSIRIICPI

-245 EKAPNITILNGN
+245 EKAPKIRILNGN

-267 NQRAFRAELK
+267 DQRAFRAELK

-403 GKEVEGERGEL
+403 GKEVEGERGKL

-455 KKESL
+455 NKESL

-471 FIEAAGLA
+471 FIDAAGLA
-479 TYSNSKPTVMSYVS
+479 TYSKSKPTVMSYVS

-545 LLRSKKNDIKK
+545 LLRSKKDDIKK
-556 QDLDN
+556 QDLNN

-597 IILDDV
+597 INLDDV
-603 ILNAIQDSR
+603 ILNALQDTR
-612 NQVAKN
+612 TQVAKN
-618 RGNIKMIYKPDQS
+618 KGNIKMMYKPDQS
-631 GHGIIVEADR
+631 AHGIIVEADR

-679 NDDEVVVSVKDS
+679 DEVIVSVKDS

-749 GEDVEEKGGGRGAC
+749 GDTVEQKGGGRGAC

-770 ANEQLEPKERKGS
+770 ANEQLEPKERKGP

>member
-1 MSSEADNTS
+1 MPSAADNTS
-10 STRTTEV
+10 STMTTEV

-28 LQVFNKI
+28 LQVFYKI

-132 KEIIEQQAF
+132 KEIIEQQEF

-158 EMEDATEPE
+158 EMEDSTEPE

-180 ILVDLAKSVKKEAL
+180 VLVDLAKSVTKEAL

-207 RLEVINYLIKAAQ
+207 RLGVIDYLIKAAQ
-220 KDSTGSIRIICPI
+220 KDSIGSIRIICPI
-233 SEVNSEIIKKVS
+233 SEVNSEIINKVS
-245 EKAPNITILNGN
+245 EKAPNIRILNGN

-377 RNLVV
+377 RNLVI

-419 EREERKRKNFDVRRI
+419 EREERKRKNFDIRRI
-434 DITTSPSE
+434 DITKSPSE
-442 KIAVTTVTIIVAD
+442 KITVTTVTIIVAD

-545 LLRSKKNDIKK
+545 LLRSKKDDIKK

-631 GHGIIVEADR
+631 GHGLIVEADR

-679 NDDEVVVSVKDS
+679 DEVIVSVKDS

-770 ANEQLEPKERKGS
+770 ANEQLEPKERKGP

>member
-1 MSSEADNTS
+1 MPSSADNTS
-10 STRTTEV
+10 STMTTEV

-28 LQVFNKI
+28 LQVFYNI

-132 KEIIEQQAF
+132 KEIIEQQEF

-158 EMEDATEPE
+158 EMEDSTEPE

-180 ILVDLAKSVKKEAL
+180 VLVDLAKSVTKEAL

-201 SMVRMD
+201 SMVRLD
-207 RLEVINYLIKAAQ
+207 RLGVIDYLIKAAQ
-220 KDSTGSIRIICPI
+220 KDSIGSIRIICPI

-245 EKAPNITILNGN
+245 EKAPKIRILNGN

-434 DITTSPSE
+434 DITISPSE

-545 LLRSKKNDIKK
+545 LLRSKKGDIKK
-556 QDLDN
+556 QDLNN

-618 RGNIKMIYKPDQS
+618 RGNIKMMYKPDLS

-679 NDDEVVVSVKDS
+679 DEVIVSVKDS

-740 NENNHIANH
+740 NENNHTANH
-749 GEDVEEKGGGRGAC
+749 GEDVEQKGGGRGAC

-783 NAEAVAVDDL
+783 NAEAMEVDDL

>member
-1 MSSEADNTS
+1 MPSAADNTS
-10 STRTTEV
+10 STMTTEV
-17 LYGAD
+17 LYGAV

-28 LQVFNKI
+28 LQVFYKI

-72 FITEMNPSNI
+72 FITEMNASNI

-108 QKEFVAAATI
+108 QKEFVAAPTI

-180 ILVDLAKSVKKEAL
+180 VLVDLAKSVTKEAL

-207 RLEVINYLIKAAQ
+207 RLGVIDYLIKAAQ
-220 KDSTGSIRIICPI
+220 KDSIGSIRIICPI

-245 EKAPNITILNGN
+245 EKAPNIRLLNGN

-323 ATEVIQNPHRILELF
+323 ATEIIQNPHRILELF

-377 RNLVV
+377 RNLIV

-395 IQNILVSE
+395 LQNILVSE
-403 GKEVEGERGEL
+403 GKELEGERGGL
-414 LALQE
+414 LAVQE

-545 LLRSKKNDIKK
+545 LLRSKKDDIKK
-556 QDLDN
+556 QDLNN

-618 RGNIKMIYKPDQS
+618 RGNIKMMYKPDLS

-679 NDDEVVVSVKDS
+679 DEVIVSVKDS

-740 NENNHIANH
+740 NENNHIAIH
-749 GEDVEEKGGGRGAC
+749 GEDVEQKGGGRGAC

-770 ANEQLEPKERKGS
+770 ANEQLEPKERKGP
-783 NAEAVAVDDL
+783 NAEAVAMDDL

>member
-1 MSSEADNTS
+1 MPSAADNTS

-17 LYGAD
+17 LYGAE

-28 LQVFNKI
+28 LQVFYKT
-35 KSNFDACGDSTS
+35 KSKFDACGDSTS

-72 FITEMNPSNI
+72 FITEMNASNI

-132 KEIIEQQAF
+132 KEIIEQQEF

-180 ILVDLAKSVKKEAL
+180 ILIDLAKSVKKEAL

-207 RLEVINYLIKAAQ
+207 RLGVIDYLIKAAQ
-220 KDSTGSIRIICPI
+220 KDSIGSIRIICPI

-245 EKAPNITILNGN
+245 EKAPNIRILNGN

-365 GIIKLLNDAAME
+365 GIIKLLNYAAME
-377 RNLVV
+377 RKLIV

-395 IQNILVSE
+395 LQNILVSE
-403 GKEVEGERGEL
+403 GKEVEGERGGL
-414 LALQE
+414 LAVQE
-419 EREERKRKNFDVRRI
+419 ELEERKRKNFDVRRI
-434 DITTSPSE
+434 DITASPSE

-460 VIEKIDDSTEN
+460 VIEKIDDSTED

-545 LLRSKKNDIKK
+545 LLRSKKDDIKK
-556 QDLDN
+556 QDLNN

-618 RGNIKMIYKPDQS
+618 RGNIKMMYKPNQS

-665 VSVRMEKKKGNDND
+665 VSVRMEKNKGND
-679 NDDEVVVSVKDS
+679 NDDEVIVSVKDS

-740 NENNHIANH
+740 NENNHTATL
-749 GEDVEEKGGGRGAC
+749 GEDVEQKGGGRGAC

-770 ANEQLEPKERKGS
+770 ANEQLEPKERKGP

>member
-35 KSNFDACGDSTS
+35 KSNFDACGDSTA

-72 FITEMNPSNI
+72 FITEMNASNI

-132 KEIIEQQAF
+132 KEIIEQQEF

-207 RLEVINYLIKAAQ
+207 RLGVIDYLIKAAQ

-233 SEVNSEIIKKVS
+233 SEVNSEIINKVS
-245 EKAPNITILNGN
+245 EKAPNIRILNGN

-267 NQRAFRAELK
+267 NQRGFRAELK

-377 RNLVV
+377 RNLIV

-395 IQNILVSE
+395 IQKILVSE
-403 GKEVEGERGEL
+403 GKEVEEERGEL
-414 LALQE
+414 LAVQE

-513 KLKMHDKMQKEF
+513 KLKVQDRMQKEF

-545 LLRSKKNDIKK
+545 LLRSKKDDINK
-556 QDLDN
+556 QDLN
-561 SLNLLMR
+561 ISLNLLMR

-597 IILDDV
+597 INLNDV

-618 RGNIKMIYKPDQS
+618 RGNIKMVYKPDLS

-679 NDDEVVVSVKDS
+679 NEVIVSVKDS

-740 NENNHIANH
+740 NENSHIANH
-749 GEDVEEKGGGRGAC
+749 GEDIEEKGGGRGAC

-770 ANEQLEPKERKGS
+770 ANEQLEPKERKGP

>member
-1 MSSEADNTS
+1 MPSAADNTS
-10 STRTTEV
+10 SSMTTEV

-28 LQVFNKI
+28 LQVFYKI

-72 FITEMNPSNI
+72 FITEINASNI

-180 ILVDLAKSVKKEAL
+180 VLVDLAKSVKKEAF

-201 SMVRMD
+201 SMVRMN
-207 RLEVINYLIKAAQ
+207 RLGVIDYLIKAAQ
-220 KDSTGSIRIICPI
+220 KDSIGSIRIICPI

-245 EKAPNITILNGN
+245 ENAPNIRILNGN

-267 NQRAFRAELK
+267 NQRAFRVELK

-288 GFSVYSTRRNT
+288 GFSFHSTRRNT
-299 VDFFKSVF
+299 IDFFKSVF

-377 RNLVV
+377 RNLIV

-419 EREERKRKNFDVRRI
+419 EREQRKRKNFDVRRI

-545 LLRSKKNDIKK
+545 LLRSKKDDIKK
-556 QDLDN
+556 QDLNN

-618 RGNIKMIYKPDQS
+618 RGNIKMMYKPDLS

-665 VSVRMEKKKGNDND
+665 VSVRMEKKKRND
-679 NDDEVVVSVKDS
+679 NDDEVIVSVKDS

-770 ANEQLEPKERKGS
+770 ANEQLAPKERKGP

>member
-72 FITEMNPSNI
+72 FVTEMNASNI

-132 KEIIEQQAF
+132 KEIIEQQEF

-180 ILVDLAKSVKKEAL
+180 VLVDLAKSVKKEAF

-201 SMVRMD
+201 SMVRID
-207 RLEVINYLIKAAQ
+207 RLGVIDYLIKAAQ
-220 KDSTGSIRIICPI
+220 KDSIGSIRIICPI
-233 SEVNSEIIKKVS
+233 SEVNSEIIKKVTENAS
-245 EKAPNITILNGN
+245 NIIILNGN

-377 RNLVV
+377 RNLIV
-382 RIVTPTNEIIEKK
+382 RIVTPTNEIIEKR
-395 IQNILVSE
+395 IQRILVSE
-403 GKEVEGERGEL
+403 GKEVEEERGEL
-414 LALQE
+414 LAVQE

-493 IFENLWNQAELYLHI
+493 IFEILWNQAELYLHI

-513 KLKMHDKMQKEF
+513 KLKVQDRMQKEF

-545 LLRSKKNDIKK
+545 LLRSKKDDINK
-556 QDLDN
+556 QDLN
-561 SLNLLMR
+561 ISLNLLMR

-597 IILDDV
+597 INLNDV

-618 RGNIKMIYKPDQS
+618 RGNIKMVYKPDLS

-665 VSVRMEKKKGNDND
+665 VSIRTEKKKTRD
-679 NDDEVVVSVKDS
+679 NDDEVIVSVKDS

-740 NENNHIANH
+740 NENSHIANH
-749 GEDVEEKGGGRGAC
+749 GEDIEEKGGGRGAC

-770 ANEQLEPKERKGS
+770 ANEQLEPKERKGP